1 MAKYDSHF
9 GSQEKI
15 RALEVELQNVG
26 QSKIL
31 LEKEL
36 QEVITMTSQELEE
49 SREKVLELE
58 DEVTPVLP
66 SIELLSA
73 QHCSL
78 AVGFLVIV
86 VGSDCQYSR
95 EDDNSYHFTVIK

>member
-1 MAKYDSHF
+1 MTKHDSHF
-9 GSQEKI
+9 GSKEKI

-58 DEVTPVLP
+58 DEVTPVIL

-78 AVGFLVIV
+78 AVGHLVIV
-86 VGSDCQYSR
+86 VGSDCCQYSR
-95 EDDNSYHFTVIK
+95 KDDNS

>member
-1 MAKYDSHF
+1 MTKHDSHF
-9 GSQEKI
+9 GSKEKI

-58 DEVTPVLP
+58 DEVTPVILN
-66 SIELLSA
+66 IELLSA

-78 AVGFLVIV
+78 AVGYLVFV
-86 VGSDCQYSR
+86 VGSDCCQYSR
-95 EDDNSYHFTVIK
+95 KDDNS

>member
-1 MAKYDSHF
+1 MTKHDSHF
-9 GSQEKI
+9 GFQEKI

-58 DEVTPVLP
+58 DEVTPVLL
-66 SIELLSA
+66 SLELLCA
-73 QHCSL
+73 KHCSL
-78 AVGFLVIV
+78 ALTW
-86 VGSDCQYSR
+86 SLCDCGWTR
-95 EDDNSYHFTVIK
+95 LFPVL